1 LAYEKTRV
9 NLDSDVKTCVHVFQ
23 IFHQLIQQDKLEH
36 QDQAVN
42 FGIGQTI
49 SIAVRRNY
57 LYEDAFEK
65 LSPDNGLSSLA
76 VDWFHQNCGKTNWNR
91 SPVCVSFMLV

>member
-1 LAYEKTRV
+1 M
-9 NLDSDVKTCVHVFQ
+9 
-23 IFHQLIQQDKLEH
+23 FHQLIQQDKLEH
-36 QDQAVN
+36 QGHALN

-65 LSPDNGLSSLA
+65 LSPDNGMPAPILLLLLVSTNSGSLNSTYSVIAAAAA
-76 VDWFHQNCGKTNWNR
+76 VADAIAVPLTSIPEFSG
-91 SPVCVSFMLV
+91 